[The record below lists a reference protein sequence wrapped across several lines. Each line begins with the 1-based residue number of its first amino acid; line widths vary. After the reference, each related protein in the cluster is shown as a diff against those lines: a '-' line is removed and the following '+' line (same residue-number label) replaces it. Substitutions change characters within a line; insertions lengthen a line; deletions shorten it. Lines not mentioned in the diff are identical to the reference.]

1 MFVDLYK
8 VKIKNVDDV
17 QKIYQKDLNSNLPK
31 ENKKIFYFNLNKI
44 KRIKL
49 NQKIIFDKIDFLEGK
64 DMDKI
69 NFSELFYLSLLVE
82 DKNFSFSLDYLKKI
96 NEISENQKLDPE
108 QNIILAKIIL
118 TLLKNFDNN
127 DEKEILTEIE
137 KTKLDLIN
145 NIINNITEGVFSE
158 LKYYF
163 KNIKNKSI
171 EEIYSDI
178 IIYLMKYIFDN
189 KDKDKNEEIWNE
201 IHLNLEEFIINKT
214 IYSNINKFL
223 NNNEKMKN
231 FYNQIGIEKE
241 PKLLKKIYDYISSK
255 NSNKSVIFQL
265 EQESLTE
272 KGNKERER
280 NDGGKL
286 PNEKSE
292 GLGNFIQNL
301 KINLDELREILKY
314 LKVEFDFEGNAKY
327 FYAKKQNRINSKE
340 KKKNTE
346 PILEEIA
353 GDFLSAEI
361 DKDKEGTKNTGEK
374 IISTDPTETEKK
386 NFKQYQI
393 FLETIKEYITK
404 KKNEINFQGK
414 KIYIILELIFKS
426 EKQSE
431 NIHKFFS
438 YIKNEIN
445 GLNNV
450 QCEYSIVEEK
460 EKDGKVVIEKKKK
473 FRDDNILIFGI
484 NGNNQGFL
492 HLMEEIINDDFE

>member
-64 DMDKI
+64 DLDKI

-96 NEISENQKLDPE
+96 NEISENQKYPE
-108 QNIILAKIIL
+108 QNVILAKIIL

-145 NIINNITEGVFSE
+145 NNITKRVF
-158 LKYYF
+158 F

-189 KDKDKNEEIWNE
+189 KDKDKNEEILKIWNE

-214 IYSNINKFL
+214 IYSNIIKFL

-286 PNEKSE
+286 PNEKNE

-431 NIHKFFS
+431 NILDNKFFS

-473 FRDDNILIFGI
+473 I
-484 NGNNQGFL
+484 
-492 HLMEEIINDDFE
+492 

>member
-64 DMDKI
+64 DIDKI

-96 NEISENQKLDPE
+96 NEISENQKYPE
-108 QNIILAKIIL
+108 QKVILAKIIL

-145 NIINNITEGVFSE
+145 NNITKRVF
-158 LKYYF
+158 F

-214 IYSNINKFL
+214 IYSNIIKFL

-255 NSNKSVIFQL
+255 NSKKSVIFQL

-431 NIHKFFS
+431 NILDNKFFS

>member
-1 MFVDLYK
+1 MFVYLYK

-64 DMDKI
+64 DLDKI

-96 NEISENQKLDPE
+96 NEISENQKYPE
-108 QNIILAKIIL
+108 QKVILAKIIL

-145 NIINNITEGVFSE
+145 NNITKRVFFE
-158 LKYYF
+158 
-163 KNIKNKSI
+163 NINNKSI

-189 KDKDKNEEIWNE
+189 KDKNEEILKIWNE

-286 PNEKSE
+286 PNEKNE

-301 KINLDELREILKY
+301 KINLNELREILKY

-431 NIHKFFS
+431 DILDNKFFS

>member
-64 DMDKI
+64 DIDKI

-96 NEISENQKLDPE
+96 NEISENQKYPE
-108 QNIILAKIIL
+108 QKVILAKIIL

-145 NIINNITEGVFSE
+145 NNITKRVF
-158 LKYYF
+158 F

-214 IYSNINKFL
+214 IYSNIIKFL

-255 NSNKSVIFQL
+255 NSKKSVIFQL

-374 IISTDPTETEKK
+374 IISTDPTESEKK

-431 NIHKFFS
+431 NILDNKFFS

-460 EKDGKVVIEKKKK
+460 EKDGKVVIEKKK
-473 FRDDNILIFGI
+473 NLEMIIF
-484 NGNNQGFL
+484 
-492 HLMEEIINDDFE
+492 